1 MKIQN
6 PIIKDIC
13 IGIGALVAL
22 ITAGCASLQDVQ
34 KALGSPSQVQA
45 ELTILGAVAKTHI
58 PSTAYPK
65 IHTWALQINSA
76 ADLNLEPLFALIP
89 QTGSQNADAL
99 IAAAKAYLTAIVNKY
114 GARNQTSIEYAHAVG
129 NALLANF

>member
-1 MKIQN
+1 MF
-6 PIIKDIC
+6 C
-13 IGIGALVAL
+13 AAL
-22 ITAGCASLQDVQ
+22 IGCANLQDIQ
-34 KALGSPSQVQA
+34 KTLGAPSQVQA
-45 ELTILGAVAKTHI
+45 ELTILGAVAKAHI
-58 PSTAYPK
+58 PASAYPK
-65 IHTWALQINSA
+65 IHAWALQINSA

-99 IAAAKAYLTAIVNKY
+99 IAAAKAYLTATVQKY